1 MKGRT
6 LALDFMEKMGYNQN
20 WVCIVCYRKSF
31 GEKPVIRRKYIST
44 RALKNGM
51 VIDQAIVDKTGR
63 ILIARKTILDDFLI
77 DALRKMGI
85 PGVYTREGEED
96 PEAAVMEAPPEVKA
110 KIEKLKV
117 ADRARVTLS
126 ESVKKRVTE
135 GVKYL
140 YSNTASADLTNTAAR
155 VTENL
160 LDSIME
166 NDAVAL
172 NIDALKVSDEYTF
185 KHSVDVATMS
195 MLIAKKSGLSER
207 DIQKIGMAGLLHDLG
222 KSRIPNEVLNKAGKL
237 TEEEFAI
244 MKKHSL
250 FGYQILKEK
259 KDIPQEVLLGV
270 LQHHEKINGRGYP
283 MGVSAEQ
290 ISSYARIL
298 SVADIYDALVT
309 ERPYKKAFSQ
319 QDAIEMIMAMTDEL
333 DITYMRSFLAIM
345 ILYPVDSV
353 VTLSNGE
360 QAKVVENNPNYPLRP
375 KVVGLKNGVI
385 YNLSD
390 DINCASLLIE

>member
-1 MKGRT
+1 M
-6 LALDFMEKMGYNQN
+6 
-20 WVCIVCYRKSF
+20 V
-31 GEKPVIRRKYIST
+31 RRKYIST

-51 VIDQAIVDKTGR
+51 VIDQAIVDRTGR

-77 DALRKMGI
+77 EALHKLGI

-96 PEAAVMEAPPEVKA
+96 PEEAAVEAAPEVKE

-117 ADRARVTLS
+117 ADRARVNLS

-135 GVKYL
+135 GVRYL
-140 YSNTASADLTNTAAR
+140 YSNTASTDLTDTAAK

-160 LDSIME
+160 LDSIIA

-185 KHSVDVATMS
+185 KHSVDVATIS
-195 MLIAKKSGLSER
+195 MLIAKKSNLPET

-222 KSRIPNEVLNKAGKL
+222 KSQIPNEVLNKAGKL

-244 MKKHSL
+244 MKNHSVY
-250 FGYQILKEK
+250 GYRILKERD
-259 KDIPQEVLLGV
+259 DIPKEVLMGV
-270 LQHHEKINGRGYP
+270 LQHHEKINGKGYP
-283 MGVSAEQ
+283 MGVGGEQ
-290 ISSYARIL
+290 ITTYAKIL
-298 SVADIYDALVT
+298 SIADIYDALVT

-319 QDAIEMIMAMTDEL
+319 QDAVEMIMAMTDEL
-333 DITYMRSFLAIM
+333 DITFMRSFLAIM
-345 ILYPVDSV
+345 ILYPVDSI

-360 QAKVVENNPNYPLRP
+360 RARVVENNPQYPMRP
-375 KVVGLKNGVI
+375 KVVGLKSGKV
-385 YNLSD
+385 YDLSN
-390 DINCASLLIE
+390 DIKCASLIIE